1 MSANSTHVVNAINRV
16 AHLAALAIDRC
27 RGLDFLTKVES
38 AQVGLDPSRAFRS
51 SPSGDRYL
59 RHVLNNLQI
68 KTGDRILDVGCGK
81 GSAMRCM
88 LRFPFSQVDGI
99 ELSSTTAA
107 IAEKNFA
114 RLGSQR
120 THIFAGDAIDFPDYG
135 NYEFI
140 YFYNPFPSFVMAAVM
155 RSIAASVMNQKE
167 ITLIYNNP
175 TCHDVVAH
183 AGFQRLHTFPDRWG
197 NGIAVYSSRP
207 PETATCLGRNAPIMR
222 TKGR

>member
-1 MSANSTHVVNAINRV
+1 MSANSTPVVKVINRV

-27 RGLDFLTKVES
+27 RRLDFLTKIES

-59 RHVLNNLQI
+59 RRVLNHLQI
-68 KTGDRILDVGCGK
+68 KNGDQILDVGCGK

-99 ELSSTTAA
+99 ELSSTIAA

-120 THIFAGDAIDFPDYG
+120 THVFAIDAIDFPNYG

-140 YFYNPFPSFVMAAVM
+140 YFYNPFPSFVMDAVM
-155 RSIAASVMNQKE
+155 RSIGASVMNQKE

-175 TCHDVVAH
+175 TCHNDVVR
-183 AGFQRLHTFPDRWG
+183 AGFQLLHTFPDRWG
-197 NGIAVYSSRP
+197 NGIAIYSSCP
-207 PETATCLGRNAPIMR
+207 PETATRLRQSAI
-222 TKGR
+222 

>member
-1 MSANSTHVVNAINRV
+1 MSANSTPVVNVINRV
-16 AHLAALAIDRC
+16 AHLATLAIDRC

-38 AQVGLDPSRAFRS
+38 AQGGLDPSRSFRS

-59 RHVLNNLQI
+59 QYVLDNLRI
-68 KTGDRILDVGCGK
+68 KNGDRILDVGCGK

-99 ELSSTTAA
+99 ELSSTIAA

-120 THIFAGDAIDFPDYG
+120 THVFAVDAVEFPDYG

-140 YFYNPFPSFVMAAVM
+140 YFYNPFPSFVMSAVM
-155 RSIAASVMNQKE
+155 RSIAASVMNRKE
-167 ITLIYNNP
+167 IALIYNNP

-183 AGFQRLHTFPDRWG
+183 AGFQLLHTFPDRWG
-197 NGIAVYSSRP
+197 NGIAIYSSRS
-207 PETATCLGRNAPIMR
+207 PETATCLRRNAPIVR
-222 TKGR
+222 TKAS